1 MGTFITKQ
9 YNVIRDRGMIAGVEK
24 HIGAPMVLDG
34 ARYTPDELTAMLA
47 ERAELSLA
55 VVAAKAAWQEA
66 IRRERENAERTK
78 RVHAAL
84 RKALHVMFGK
94 NDVLLSDFG
103 IQPHK
108 ERRQLS
114 SEEKLVVV
122 AKIKATRAA
131 RHTMGK
137 RQRERIKGDAHPVVV
152 VMTGHAEPR
161 EPPPVV
167 DRAVMVAVRSFD
179 HEHRPP

>member
-1 MGTFITKQ
+1 MGTFITKESS
-9 YNVIRDRGMIAGVEK
+9 VIRDRGMMAGVEK
-24 HIGAPMVLDG
+24 HIDAPMVLEG

-47 ERAELSLA
+47 ERVLLSEA

-94 NDVLLSDFG
+94 NDVLLGDFG

-108 ERRQLS
+108 ERRRLS
-114 SEEKLVVV
+114 PEEKVVVV
-122 AKIKATRAA
+122 AKILATRAA
-131 RHTMGK
+131 RHTMGT
-137 RQRERIKGDAHPVVV
+137 RQRERIKGDARPVVV

-161 EPPPVV
+161 EPPAV
-167 DRAVMVAVRSFD
+167 DRAVIVAVRSFE
-179 HEHRPP
+179 HEHPPP